1 MYEGHKTEISIK
13 SNDKNIIL
21 SYKISSLEY
30 YTGILYK

>member
-21 SYKISSLEY
+21 SHEFSFSEY
-30 YTGILYK
+30 YTGIL